1 MTTRLAQLPSIA
13 SLVADPLLADLP
25 HAAVVA
31 AGRAVVAEARA
42 ALRAG
47 AVTAIDVHVV
57 RARALALLAPPL
69 RRVINATGVLLHTN
83 LGRAP
88 LSASALAAVVEA
100 AAGYS
105 NLEFDLTTG
114 ARGSR
119 HAHLTWL
126 FQALTGAAAAVVV
139 NNNAAATLLGL
150 AAMAAG
156 REVIVARSELIE
168 IGGAFRLP
176 EILSMAGARMVAVG
190 TTNKVRVADYRRA
203 IGPATALLLKVHQ
216 SNFAQLGFV
225 HEVTV
230 EELGALG
237 KGAGVP
243 VMVDLGAGCLA
254 DAAEL
259 QTVGLPAEA
268 TIQAAVTHAELV
280 AFSGDKLLGGPQA
293 GILVGTEASI
303 ARCQQHPWMRALRPD
318 KLAIAALAATAHA
331 HVFAN
336 RAGIPLWEQLRTPV
350 AELRQRAASVV
361 DALQHRLPAGS
372 AQCSIVASELTPGGG
387 TMPQAA
393 KASAAVCVRCAA
405 GAQALVEALRKG
417 AHPVIARIEHD
428 SVWLDMG
435 SLLPAD
441 LAPLADAVHAAVVAV
456 FAGGH
461 RDS

>member
-1 MTTRLAQLPSIA
+1 MSRLKDRYQK
-13 SLVADPLLADLP
+13 
-25 HAAVVA
+25 
-31 AGRAVVAEARA
+31 
-42 ALRAG
+42 
-47 AVTAIDVHVV
+47 DVI
-57 RARALALLAPPL
+57 P
-69 RRVINATGVLLHTN
+69 
-83 LGRAP
+83 
-88 LSASALAAVVEA
+88 
-100 AAGYS
+100 
-105 NLEFDLTTG
+105 
-114 ARGSR
+114 
-119 HAHLTWL
+119 
-126 FQALTGAAAAVVV
+126 ALTKEFGYTNVNAVPKITKVVV
-139 NNNAAATLLGL
+139 NMGLGE
-150 AAMAAG
+150 G
-156 REVIVARSELIE
+156 TQNSKIVDT
-168 IGGAFRLP
+168 GA
-176 EILSMAGARMVAVG
+176 
-190 TTNKVRVADYRRA
+190 
-203 IGPATALLLKVHQ
+203 
-216 SNFAQLGFV
+216 
-225 HEVTV
+225 

-441 LAPLADAVHAAVVAV
+441 LALLADAVHAAVVAV